1 MSKKTS
7 NRVFMRSCRH
17 RRVRKKITGSA
28 ERPRLCVYRS
38 LKHIYAQMIDDT
50 AGVTLLSAS
59 TQSQDV
65 QGKLKADMDK
75 FAQSKV
81 VGQVLGEK
89 AQEQGIKVVAFDR
102 GGYRYHGRVKALADG
117 ARASGLQF

>member
-7 NRVFMRSCRH
+7 NRVFMRICRH
-17 RRVRKKITGSA
+17 RRVRKKISGSA

-38 LKHIYAQMIDDT
+38 SKHIYAQMIDDIT
-50 AGVTLLSAS
+50 GMTLLSAS

-65 QGKLKADMDK
+65 QSKLKADMDK
-75 FAQSKV
+75 TAQSKV

-89 AQEQGIKVVAFDR
+89 AQEQGIKTVTFDR
-102 GGYRYHGRVKALADG
+102 GGYRYHGRVEALADG
-117 ARASGLQF
+117 VRASGVQF